1 MLSLIFTALV
11 ASTPTG
17 PSITRIDKS
26 GAYSNDVT
34 YTTFYDRRITQ
45 KVEKDS
51 QPSFQFRFS
60 CDGVDATKCQ
70 YVQNSFISAGNRIA
84 QQLKLKSNILV
95 QVQFHSFCQAMNQGS
110 NCDEVN
116 NIIGRATPAA
126 YFPGRT
132 SGSDWYYYPQAL
144 VKQMNLNQNLNFA
157 AVDIFAEFNSDFD
170 FYFKD
175 QGIPIKTNQSDFEFV
190 ICHEMTHGLGFE
202 SNLAQY
208 SSYYDGNGFHVTS
221 NNDYIAPLPF
231 AQGNSLSSA
240 TASSLAPLSIWDSFV
255 QSANASFADLG
266 RKITSFKQ
274 NNVPLSQ
281 FITNFETSGD
291 PYNAARQIMQVISS
305 GPNEIFFQTSNKQ
318 SVQLFSISGYRQG
331 STLVHVNESMSSTAD
346 FLMIPVM
353 RPLLGQ
359 ALDSIIAKANSKG
372 IYGPGILGVM
382 STIGYPTTD
391 SPQVGN
397 LEIATNFGGYA
408 SSSLPKSISLNL
420 LLAVALCL
428 INQ

>member
-1 MLSLIFTALV
+1 MLSLILSALV
-11 ASTPTG
+11 ASNPTG
-17 PSITRIDKS
+17 SSITRIDRA
-26 GAYSNDVT
+26 GAFSNDVT
-34 YTTFYDRRITQ
+34 YTTFYERKLTQ
-45 KVEKDS
+45 KAEKDS

-60 CDGVDATKCQ
+60 CDGVDPTKCQ
-70 YVQNSFISAGNRIA
+70 YVQNSFVSAGNRIA
-84 QQLKLKSNILV
+84 QQLKLTSNVLV

-132 SGSDWYYYPQAL
+132 AGSDWYYYPQAL

-175 QGIPIKTNQSDFEFV
+175 QGVPIKANQSDFEFV

-208 SSYYDGNGFHVTS
+208 SSYYDGNAFHVTS

-240 TASSLAPLSIWDSFV
+240 TASALAPLSIWDSFV
-255 QSANASFADLG
+255 RSANASFADLG
-266 RKITSFKQ
+266 RAVTSFKQ

-291 PYNAARQIMQVISS
+291 PYNAAHQMMQLISS
-305 GPNEIFFQTSNKQ
+305 GPNQIFFETNSKM
-318 SVQLFSISGYRQG
+318 SVQLFSISSYRQG
-331 STLVHVNESMSSTAD
+331 STLVHVNESMSNTAD

-353 RPLLGQ
+353 KPLLGQ
-359 ALDSIIAKANSKG
+359 SLDNIISKANSKG
-372 IYGPGILGVM
+372 IYGPGILGIM
-382 STIGYPTTD
+382 STIGWPTYDT
-391 SPQVGN
+391 PQISN

-408 SSSLPKSISLNL
+408 SSGVSKSILLNL
-420 LLAVALCL
+420 VFVVALSL
-428 INQ
+428 IK